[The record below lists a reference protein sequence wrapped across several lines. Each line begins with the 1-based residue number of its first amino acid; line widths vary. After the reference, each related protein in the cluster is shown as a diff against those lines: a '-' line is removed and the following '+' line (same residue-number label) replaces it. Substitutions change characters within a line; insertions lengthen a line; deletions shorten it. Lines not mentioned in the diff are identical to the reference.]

1 MNLFHATVESVLLYG
16 SSTWTLT
23 KALEKRLDGTFTRML
38 RAVQN
43 VSWKQHITNKKLY
56 NGCRKITEK
65 IRERRLQ
72 NAGHSW
78 RRKEEV
84 ISKVLL
90 WEPSHGKRNRGHPE
104 RTYVQQLEEDLA

>member
-1 MNLFHATVESVLLYG
+1 
-16 SSTWTLT
+16 
-23 KALEKRLDGTFTRML
+23 ML

-65 IRERRLQ
+65 IRERRLK
-72 NAGHSW
+72 NAGHAW
-78 RRKEEV
+78 RSKEEV

-90 WEPSHGKRNRGHPE
+90 WEPSHGKRNIGHPK
-104 RTYVQQLEEDLA
+104 RTYIQQLEEDLGCEKEDLPTLMADRIAWRRQVMNIRTSSTG